1 MPSVPGVGGATCACT
16 AAIRANPA
24 IEPLPRETF
33 MHLRDK
39 VNHGKSST
47 VFRNMLENGPL
58 PVVGIWGATAHHAQL
73 AEATGFRSFGLSGS
87 NLSTHLLG
95 LPDAGLLTL
104 TELTEA
110 TRRICQSVSI
120 PVTVDCDTGFGNAIN
135 VIRTV
140 NDIIGAGAAALFIED
155 QVSPKRCGFVKGKEV
170 IAIEEAV
177 GKYRAACDVRDSL
190 DPDFVIMARTD
201 ARGAVG
207 GSLDEVLRR
216 GEAYLGA
223 GIDVLYVEALQSR
236 EEIRAVREAF
246 PDAWLKCTTYAI
258 DPLLTSAEVREFRL
272 CTEGLHIT
280 RIGSIA
286 MYDFLV
292 RYREGGADVVN
303 EHVAATKGHPL
314 ANFGIFDLT
323 GFPKVRA
330 LEEKYLSPD
339 KLERYEHSLGLYDPR
354 TGQQGAPRKVA

>member
-1 MPSVPGVGGATCACT
+1 
-16 AAIRANPA
+16 
-24 IEPLPRETF
+24 

-39 VNHGKSST
+39 VIQDKSST
-47 VFRNMLENGPL
+47 TFRNMLEKGPL
-58 PVVGIWGATAHHAQL
+58 PVVCIWGATAHHAQL
-73 AEATGFRSFGLSGS
+73 VEATGFRSFGLSGAH
-87 NLSTHLLG
+87 LSAHLLG

-120 PVTVDCDTGFGNAIN
+120 PVTVDCDTGFGHAIN

-170 IAIEEAV
+170 IPVEEAV

-207 GSLDEVLRR
+207 GSMAEVLRR
-216 GEAYLGA
+216 GEAYLKA
-223 GIDVLYVEALQSR
+223 GIDVLYVEALQTR

-246 PDAWLKCTTYAI
+246 PNALLQCTTPAI
-258 DPLLTSAEVREFRL
+258 NPPLTNAEVREFKL
-272 CTEGLHIT
+272 CTEGLHIAT
-280 RIGSIA
+280 IGSIA

-292 RYREGGADVVN
+292 RYREGGPEVVR
-303 EHVAATKGHPL
+303 EYAGATKGHPL
-314 ANFGIFDLT
+314 ADFGFYDLT
-323 GFPKVRA
+323 GFPKVYA
-330 LEEKYLSPD
+330 LEEKYLPAD
-339 KLERYEHSLGLYDPR
+339 RLERYDRSLGLYDPR
-354 TGQQGAPRKVA
+354 TGQPDAAGKVA